1 MPVLLA
7 ALLLGTTKPPPA
19 DEDDDR
25 PRRARSVMATPP
37 TAAPSTPM
45 EPGSPAH
52 DDNEDHA
59 KAALT
64 TATRTGPDGDDGD
77 GDGAAQQ
84 QQSPIVVTAHRLDVA
99 RANVEPDFGASTY
112 TLTNDAIENRPGGET
127 TNLGRILL
135 QVPGVSQSGSGAIT
149 VRGSRTGLQYRV
161 NNVIIPQGVADF
173 GERLSSR
180 LAERTELITGALPA
194 QYGLQVGGV
203 VNITTKSGAYAHG
216 GQAELF
222 GGGHGALE
230 PAFEYGGSSGATSY
244 FASGSVPRS
253 NVGLSSVDGSAHP
266 RHDRTSQVEGFFYG
280 DHVLNPQSRV
290 SLIIGSS
297 NERFEIPGLPGVSN
311 TAPLTGMK
319 RESNQYAIA
328 SYLHSSGSAT
338 IQASLFGLL
347 SGNKVA
353 PDQADSLRYEGVSRS
368 IDQHRISVGAQV
380 EGRLELNDANI
391 LRGGVLA
398 SVDRERGDASA
409 VYANGTALRGHAVE
423 RRMST
428 SAFLEDEL
436 KATSELTFNA
446 GVRLDQ
452 VSKTGDGVRL
462 SPRASVVWAGAGGTK
477 AHVGYARYY
486 VPAPLETEDLLS
498 DGSRVRGETDD
509 YVDAGVEQKLGE
521 LTIGIDAYSR
531 SAHNLIQERELGASR
546 IVTSYNLGRA
556 RLRGIELTSTYS
568 AGSLSLWANLAVAKG
583 TGRRIGSDKAD
594 FTAAQLAYLGPQEV
608 PLDLDQRLT
617 ASGGASYR
625 LGRLRLSGDILYGS
639 GTRRTA
645 PGGSPNGARLPAHA
659 QVDLAAVYHATGL
672 WRRPADL
679 RLDVTNL
686 LDRRYALCDGTAL
699 GGGAPEWGPRRGV
712 FVGIEQSF

>member
-7 ALLLGTTKPPPA
+7 ALLLGTTRPPTA
-19 DEDDDR
+19 DDDDDR
-25 PRRARSVMATPP
+25 PRRVRSVVLAPP
-37 TAAPSTPM
+37 TAAPATSIAPR
-45 EPGSPAH
+45 SPAH
-52 DDNEDHA
+52 HDDHA
-59 KAALT
+59 KAAPT
-64 TATRTGPDGDDGD
+64 SATKTPPDADDAD

-84 QQSPIVVTAHRLDVA
+84 QQSAIVVTAHRLDVA
-99 RANVEPDFGASTY
+99 RANVEPDLGASTY
-112 TLTNDAIENRPGGET
+112 TLTNDAVENRPGGET

-161 NNVIIPQGVADF
+161 NNVIIPQSVADF

-216 GQAELF
+216 GQAELY
-222 GGGHGALE
+222 GGSHSELE
-230 PAFEYGGSSGATSY
+230 SAFEYGGSSGATSY
-244 FASGSVPRS
+244 FASGSILRS

-280 DHVLNPQSRV
+280 DHVLDPQSRV

-297 NERFEIPGLPGVSN
+297 NERFQIPGLPGVPS
-311 TAPLTGMK
+311 ASLLTGTK
-319 RESNQYAIA
+319 RESSHYAIA
-328 SYLHSSGSAT
+328 SYLHSGGSAT
-338 IQASLFGLL
+338 IQASVFGLL

-353 PDQADSLRYEGVSRS
+353 PDQADSIRYEGVSRS
-368 IDQHRISVGAQV
+368 LDQHRTSLGTQI
-380 EGRLELNDANI
+380 EGRIELNDSNI

-398 SVDRERGDASA
+398 SIDREHGEASA
-409 VYANGTALRGHAVE
+409 VHADRVALRGHTVE

-436 KATSELTFNA
+436 KATNQLTFNA
-446 GVRLDQ
+446 GLRLDH

-462 SPRASVVWAGAGGTK
+462 SPRASAVWAGAGGTK

-486 VPAPLETEDLLS
+486 VPAPLETETLLS
-498 DGSRVRGETDD
+498 NAIPVRGETDD

-521 LTIGIDAYSR
+521 LTVGIDAYSR
-531 SAHNLIQERELGASR
+531 SAHNLIQERELAASR
-546 IVTSYNLGRA
+546 IVTSYNFGHA
-556 RLRGIELTSTYS
+556 RFRGVELTSTYS
-568 AGSLSLWANLAVAKG
+568 EGPLSLWANLAVAKG
-583 TGRRIGSDKAD
+583 TGRRIVSDQAE
-594 FTAAQLAYLGPQEV
+594 FTDAQLAYVGSHKI
-608 PLDLDQRLT
+608 PLDLDQRVT

-645 PGGSPNGARLPAHA
+645 PGGSPNGARLPAYA

-672 WRRPADL
+672 GHRPADL
-679 RLDVTNL
+679 RLDITNL
-686 LDRRYALCDGTAL
+686 FDRRYPLRDGTAL